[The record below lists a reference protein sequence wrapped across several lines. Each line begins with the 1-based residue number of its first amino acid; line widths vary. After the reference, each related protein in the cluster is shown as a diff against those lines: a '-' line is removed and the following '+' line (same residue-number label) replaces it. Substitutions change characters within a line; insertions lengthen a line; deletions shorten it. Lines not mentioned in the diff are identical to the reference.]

1 MGLSEC
7 AMLTSVHHLTRL
19 CVQSSCVA
27 LMLGGVWAA
36 PGLAQS
42 QGPSHWRDVG
52 RDVAAD
58 YREFYSP
65 SSLKRLGLGFGL
77 GAIAAN
83 TTLDESFQRRI
94 QDDAR
99 SSSSDS
105 LARAAKNLG
114 EAPYALGLAVSLAG
128 IAIFDNT
135 SSVGRFGYMASR
147 AYAVGVPAM
156 AFSQWA
162 TGASRPGEAA
172 HGSEWRPF
180 KDSNGVSGHAFYGAV
195 PFLVLA
201 RMNEDRPW
209 LKWGALAASGLTAW
223 SRVNDNVHYPSQAV
237 LGWYVAYESVNA
249 VFSSGQRAPRSEVMP
264 WIAPGMVGV
273 RWAQRW

>member
-1 MGLSEC
+1 MDLLARYSKHCSVLKVCIALSSGWVF
-7 AMLTSVHHLTRL
+7 A
-19 CVQSSCVA
+19 
-27 LMLGGVWAA
+27 
-36 PGLAQS
+36 S
-42 QGPSHWRDVG
+42 QGAAQVQPPSQWRDVG
-52 RDVAAD
+52 RDIAGD
-58 YREFYSP
+58 YREFYSS

-83 TTLDESFQRRI
+83 TTFDESVQRRI
-94 QDDAR
+94 QDDAG
-99 SSSSDS
+99 SASSDS
-105 LARAAKNLG
+105 VERAAKSFG
-114 EAPYALGLAVSLAG
+114 EAPYALGLAISLAG
-128 IAIFDNT
+128 IAMFDNT
-135 SSVGRFGYMASR
+135 SSLGRFGYMASR

-249 VFSSGQRAPRSEVMP
+249 VFASGQGAPRSDVMP
-264 WIAPGMVGV
+264 WIAPGLVGV